1 MRNFKIV
8 VLLVFLFLLLAN
20 GVQATLFDGLAAYYT
35 FDGNALDSSGNG
47 NHGNFNNATYSTDR
61 FGNPNSAAV
70 FNQLGDTY
78 VRVADSQS
86 LDITG
91 PITLATWVNADIYQY
106 FRVGL
111 IHKRAPS
118 EPSGG
123 YHLMLRGETGQDM
136 LADFQL
142 VITNNPL
149 PVVLAQLQS
158 NTIVNDNSW
167 HHIAGTYDGTTMKMY
182 IDGTLESTLAWS
194 TGYVEN
200 DEPLHIGLFTYDY
213 NDGHGNEPNILN
225 GLMDD
230 VRIYNRALSPSEVQG
245 LSSDSGNAPVP
256 EPGTI
261 LLFGLGLLGVSRA
274 RKNTEK

>member
-1 MRNFKIV
+1 M
-8 VLLVFLFLLLAN
+8 
-20 GVQATLFDGLAAYYT
+20 
-35 FDGNALDSSGNG
+35 
-47 NHGNFNNATYSTDR
+47 
-61 FGNPNSAAV
+61 
-70 FNQLGDTY
+70 
-78 VRVADSQS
+78 
-86 LDITG
+86 
-91 PITLATWVNADIYQY
+91 
-106 FRVGL
+106 
-111 IHKRAPS
+111 
-118 EPSGG
+118 
-123 YHLMLRGETGQDM
+123 
-136 LADFQL
+136 
-142 VITNNPL
+142 
-149 PVVLAQLQS
+149 VLAQLQS

-274 RKNTEK
+274 RKKYRK